1 MNKEN
6 LKTNL
11 YNSALELF
19 KLYPDYWTIEFAD
32 EDNLKQLAA
41 SYGWADG
48 FYENGL
54 STEECETLKQLAA
67 SYGWADGFYENGLS
81 TEECETQV
89 IAAWEW
95 HKTNNLLPE
104 VQAD

>member
-19 KLYPDYWTIEFAD
+19 KLYPDYWTIECTD
-32 EDNLKQLAA
+32 EDN
-41 SYGWADG
+41 
-48 FYENGL
+48 
-54 STEECETLKQLAA
+54 LKQLAA